1 MKKALCT
8 VVGLTAML
16 LLASCDA
23 RSVSVETDPE
33 KTTYSRD
40 VRTNLCF
47 ASVGRTGATTLTD
60 IADSFSVTNVPCS
73 PEVLALVPEDQ
84 GGSQ

>member
-1 MKKALCT
+1 VRNSPIGVTALFGT
-8 VVGLTAML
+8 VL
-16 LLASCDA
+16 LLAGCEA
-23 RSVSVETDPE
+23 RSVSVDTDPS

-47 ASVGRTGATTLTD
+47 ATMGRAEAGTMSDLAK
-60 IADSFSVTNVPCS
+60 SFSVTNVPCT

-84 GGSQ
+84 RPK